1 MIKITNKLAIEMIMN
16 GKDLGNTFGKLNNET
31 PVNIYKREY
40 QKDIYEIVE
49 DEKTNEFFVI
59 ENNDIVTIN
68 ENDEMNRTLGGL
80 KNILTDIVTLL
91 KEEKKGA

>member
-1 MIKITNKLAIEMIMN
+1 MIKITNKLAIEIIMN

-80 KNILTDIVTLL
+80 KNTLTDIVTLL

>member
-49 DEKTNEFFVI
+49 NEETDEFFVI
-59 ENNDIVTIN
+59 ENSDMITID
-68 ENDEMNRTLGGL
+68 ENSEMNKALDGL
-80 KNILTDIVTLL
+80 KDTLTDIVTLL

>member
-68 ENDEMNRTLGGL
+68 ENDKMNRTLGGL
-80 KNILTDIVTLL
+80 KNTLTDIVTLL

>member
-16 GKDLGNTFGKLNNET
+16 GKDLGNTLGKLNNGT

-49 DEKTNEFFVI
+49 IEETNEFFVI
-59 ENNDIVTIN
+59 ENNDMITIN
-68 ENDEMNRTLGGL
+68 ENSEMNRTLDGL
-80 KNILTDIVTLL
+80 KDTLTDIVTLL
-91 KEEKKGA
+91 KEEKEGV